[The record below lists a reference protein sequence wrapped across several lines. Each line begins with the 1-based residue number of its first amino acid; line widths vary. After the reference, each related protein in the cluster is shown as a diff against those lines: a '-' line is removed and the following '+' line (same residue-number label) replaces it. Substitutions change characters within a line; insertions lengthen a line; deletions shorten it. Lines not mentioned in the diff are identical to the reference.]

1 MGSGEPRN
9 LTTDGIIID
18 GKYYNVIDFPY
29 DKVREEGPD
38 ILRKAT
44 AYRIHTDMT
53 KGVFP
58 YRGIIKKHEHWSWY
72 TAPVGIYMKELS
84 GDRYQMVISYPKTT
98 KDKQQ
103 YSENQVHNII
113 VAAINNKEQ
122 LSEDFYDRDLSIDEI
137 GEAFMPPI
145 HPDDDP
151 LNMMLKCA
159 IRLKEAPFDAYN
171 KRINA
176 MVVDKHSST
185 EGSNTRNNIKRAFRA
200 NRTVSPTKMMQYAD
214 IWQLDI
220 AVIIKDR
227 DGAMFPMFDDPDSQ
241 LVMFPGNEFQIDPS
255 HFVDANQM
263 INDAIY
269 HKESVSDDSEMKD
282 SFNNEESDNYDE
294 GD

>member
-1 MGSGEPRN
+1 MGAGRLNN
-9 LTTDGIIID
+9 LTTCGIIID
-18 GKYYNVIDFPY
+18 GRYYNVLDFPY
-29 DKVREEGPD
+29 DKVKEEGPD
-38 ILRKAT
+38 VLRKAT
-44 AYRIHTDMT
+44 AYRISTDMT

-58 YRGIIKKHEHWSWY
+58 YRGIIKKNDHWSWY
-72 TAPVGIYMKELS
+72 TADIGIYMKEL
-84 GDRYQMVISYPKTT
+84 GEDRYQMRIAYPRTK
-98 KDKQQ
+98 KDKEQ
-103 YSENQVHNII
+103 YSETKVKDIV
-113 VAAINNKEQ
+113 VAAINDKDQ
-122 LSEDFYDRDLSIDEI
+122 LSEDFYNRDLSVDEI

-151 LNMMLKCA
+151 MNMMLKCA
-159 IRLKEAPFDAYN
+159 IRLKEAPFDAYS

-227 DGAMFPMFDDPDSQ
+227 DGAIFPMFDDPDSQ
-241 LVMFPGNEFQIDPS
+241 LVMFPGNEFVIDPS
-255 HFVDANQM
+255 HFVDANKI

-269 HKESVSDDSEMKD
+269 NKSSTSNEDIDDDEIID
-282 SFNNEESDNYDE
+282 TDEENS
-294 GD
+294 